1 MTVTKYKPSTH
12 LLRDVFFPK
21 GFDSMMNSFLQE
33 TDENLQTS
41 FFRPSVDVV
50 EHEEN
55 YEIHVSIP
63 GVKRED
69 ITLDVQRNQLIVS
82 GERKQVTEKKEAKYH
97 TGEIRYGKFS
107 RTFYLPDDVNHNAIE
122 AKFED
127 GVLNIQIPKAEQ
139 AKPKTIKIK

>member
-41 FFRPSVDVV
+41 FFRPNVDVV

-82 GERKQVTEKKEAKYH
+82 GERKQVT
-97 TGEIRYGKFS
+97 
-107 RTFYLPDDVNHNAIE
+107 
-122 AKFED
+122 
-127 GVLNIQIPKAEQ
+127 
-139 AKPKTIKIK
+139 